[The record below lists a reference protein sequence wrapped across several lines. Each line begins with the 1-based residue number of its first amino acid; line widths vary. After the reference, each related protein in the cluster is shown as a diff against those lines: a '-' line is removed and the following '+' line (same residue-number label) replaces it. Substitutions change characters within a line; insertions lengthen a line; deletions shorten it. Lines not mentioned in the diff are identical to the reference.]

1 MSSDRV
7 RNDKR
12 GGAFRP
18 APAYSSHGNGVPT
31 TWSVATSNKH
41 LDSQIREGLSPTLF
55 DGMNRGLL
63 DLLEEI
69 EKSSLDQET
78 NKERLQQ
85 IRTLLIKAAH
95 SVAIQSEILSELR
108 LLALTDDLTG
118 FFNRRGFLILG
129 MQQLKVSRRT
139 GHPLLLFFADV
150 DGLKDTN
157 DLYGHDEGDALLLR
171 CAAALNSTFRE
182 ADIVARLGGD
192 EFAVLA
198 AEGADCTCEI
208 ILDRLEHAVRSVNA
222 QGGAM
227 PLSLSVGVA
236 RFDPQTPV
244 TLAELLTTADQNM
257 YAEKRKRRSYRVE
270 AELASATD

>member
-1 MSSDRV
+1 MMFPGPAGQEKHDGASD
-7 RNDKR
+7 
-12 GGAFRP
+12 A
-18 APAYSSHGNGVPT
+18 APASSSGSKAPA
-31 TWSVATSNKH
+31 TWSVVTSNKH
-41 LDSQIREGLSPTLF
+41 LDTQIREGLSPTLF

-63 DLLEEI
+63 DLLAEI
-69 EKSSLDQET
+69 EKSSLDRET

-85 IRTLLIKAAH
+85 IRTLLVKAAH

-129 MQQLKVSRRT
+129 MQQVKVSRRS

-150 DGLKDTN
+150 DGLKHTN
-157 DLYGHDEGDALLLR
+157 DLYGHDEGDGLLMR
-171 CAAALNSTFRE
+171 CAAVLNNTFRE

-192 EFAVLA
+192 EFAILA

-208 ILDRLEHAVRSVNA
+208 ILNRLEEAVRNINA
-222 QGGAM
+222 QGGATS
-227 PLSLSVGVA
+227 LSLSVGVA

-257 YAEKRKRRSYRVE
+257 YTQKRARRSYRVE